1 MITPI
6 EIRNKEFKKN
16 LGGYAKDDVD
26 DFFSMI
32 ASEYDALYRDNIALK
47 DKITM
52 LKDAIKEYKSMEAA
66 LQQTIVTAQNV
77 AEEVK
82 RTAQLNAESLIK
94 EAEAKSSEIITKAE
108 AQVNMVKAKNAE
120 VEQNYAIYKSKIRTL
135 VEGQLKYLDELE

>member
-6 EIRNKEFKKN
+6 EIKNKEFQKK
-16 LGGYAKDDVD
+16 LGGYLREDVD

-52 LKDAIKEYKSMEAA
+52 LKEAIKEYKSMEAA

-82 RTAQLNAESLIK
+82 RTAQLNAESLVK
-94 EAEAKSSEIITKAE
+94 EAEAKANEIITKAE
-108 AQVNMVKAKNAE
+108 AQVNVIKAKNAE
-120 VEQNYAIYKSKIRTL
+120 AEQNYTIYKSKIRTL